1 VARAAWLVSGLMTET
16 PVLTDVGP
24 GKPPSEG
31 VCQAATS
38 EPGPGANGNGA
49 GISVRRQPTLEMR
62 ADTGCRQKSG
72 LTAVGTAASFSV
84 PYRYGFSAQTR
95 SGQSRKTRR

>member
-1 VARAAWLVSGLMTET
+1 VEVAQAAWLVIGLMTE

-24 GKPPSEG
+24 SPKVSARP
-31 VCQAATS
+31 AAS

-49 GISVRRQPTLEMR
+49 GISVRGQPTLEMR
-62 ADTGCRQKSG
+62 ADTRCRQKSG